1 MRGKRFTGM
10 LLSAAVFSSAFAG
23 VSVTDAAAADTWSAN
38 TTGAPMYQETERQL
52 ELLGRGLIASYSS
65 TNNQSAVKGVYL
77 SWRLLGDESLENQAF
92 DIYRSDS
99 ENGEYT
105 KIYTTGA
112 HEATNYTDTAGTG
125 SNYYKVVKTGASAET
140 VAAET
145 AVAPMTNH
153 TVRDSNVSNGYSE
166 INSYT
171 YVDIPISRP
180 DPVARIGD
188 GKTSYYYSYDSDHE
202 GGANDAS
209 VGDLDGD
216 GEYEIVLKWDPTDS
230 KDSAGADYTG
240 NVYIDAYEIDTNNT
254 GYKWRIDLGKNVT
267 AGAHYTQFIV
277 YDFDGDGKSEVAMQ
291 TAPGSKD
298 GQGNYVTAVG
308 DTEEIRN
315 IDNTISYIGT
325 SGSGK
330 GKNISGYEFYTVFD
344 GETGAALC
352 TTSGIPLG
360 SSSDWGDETYNR
372 CMRFLAG
379 VAYLDGVHP
388 SLIEC
393 RGYYTKVV
401 IRAYSFENNSLSM
414 QWEYTGKSK
423 GSSSLYGQGFHNLNI
438 ADIDNDGYDEIVY
451 GSACLD
457 QDGKTVLGNTLY
469 GHGDAQHT
477 SDFNNDGVQESF
489 VVHED
494 SEGYKEAAG
503 QFKVTATGKTF
514 WATSASG
521 DTGRGVMDNIDDS
534 YASSHSDAL
543 ALGWES
549 SNAYTYDFNGDQVA
563 AKPATSSRTMT
574 NFLVYWDGDLG
585 RELLDDNQLTKY
597 YAATG
602 TTKRFY
608 FDNTGSFEG
617 SANNYSKNT
626 PSLCAD
632 IWGDW
637 REEIVVPIN
646 KDSSTEQAYLR
657 IYTSTIP
664 TEYRLAT
671 LMHDSQYRCAVAW
684 QNVGYNQP
692 PHTSYYIGSV
702 ALAKSGGETM
712 NYLAP
717 ATLFTRVDY
726 GSGSIAPQSV
736 SLSPQEL
743 VLEKGSSGSITVIT
757 EPDNASKSFEWTSSE
772 TSVVTVAGGT
782 ATAVGTGTAKI
793 TAVSKL
799 DPAVS
804 ASCTV
809 TVWET
814 PVTGIAID
822 NTAVTGVGLSKQLNA
837 TVLPANASDK
847 SIVWTSSD
855 ETVVTVDSSGKII
868 GKSEGAAVITAASSD
883 GIHKAACNVSVNS
896 VAEHDVTGDGIWI
909 TDNTDNESVLSP
921 NTAAAATM
929 TQTNAETGA
938 NFYRDMETL
947 TENKAKLTLHF
958 TTGGKKLV
966 GENWNWTGHEYTL
979 NLAFLAEN
987 GENLLTLS
995 QPYAESA
1002 GTLMTKL
1009 GGSDSAAF
1017 STVWTELESGIG
1029 NIQGS
1034 AKRWILEIEFDYDND
1049 LANAVI
1055 TAADS
1060 SWNAESGCYSLTF
1073 DLGGSSLGRIECYTE
1088 KDGDGGITC
1097 QPMIEALSYVK
1108 TTPEDGAHSVV
1119 YERGTNA
1126 DTAWSPSDL
1135 FASNLT
1141 TENSQT
1147 AELMYSADAAEFGR
1161 IYYNPTKPGTSYS
1174 STLKFDIDEA
1184 ASVITY
1190 DVDWYFGNATN
1201 RFVNYEY
1208 IQFGDNLRL
1217 GWTSKNGAYYVLA
1230 STDGGTTY
1238 EGHTGKDEQGAIA
1251 ESEVVYKGTNAI
1263 YTKHIQ
1269 VVFDK
1274 TDNKIKSLTFD
1285 KKVIEAYNEY
1295 QLSENDTMNSIEFG
1309 FTRGGSTENWVY
1321 PNGLD
1326 SVKVSQYVPGGT
1338 VTEPQEAGISLL
1350 AADDFEDNGSDWIV
1364 RMTETDQVYTGI
1376 DGLALYVGSRGGGD
1390 NSLGF
1395 KYANDI
1401 DQGGVIAM
1409 ESGNFSNANR
1419 GPRFTFSKPDVFEN
1433 DTIYTASIKVKP
1445 VNDNAVIYY
1454 GDSTQTQAEYGL
1466 DLTVGEWSEITVT
1479 IVMLGGTEQRTIYV
1493 NGTAVYSDNVAGY
1506 PVFWG
1511 NGTQGS
1517 YAEVYLDELLLTS
1530 QAVEHASVNGY
1541 DSYPVY
1547 VSAQTFYG
1555 EYTNEDGTVT
1565 QNPEDCASLADQIKI
1580 KAGDLAVTGLEVYID
1595 RNKTGST
1602 EESETGFT
1610 TISAGAEAVIAVI
1623 IDGAAADYIGI
1634 SAIE

>member
-1 MRGKRFTGM
+1 MRGKGFLGA
-10 LLSAAVFSSAFAG
+10 LLSVSVFGSVFAG
-23 VSVTDAAAADTWSAN
+23 VSGNDASAADTWYAN
-38 TTGAPMYQETERQL
+38 TTGTPVYHETGRQL
-52 ELLGRGLIASYSS
+52 ERLGRGVIASY
-65 TNNQSAVKGVYL
+65 TAVANKSAQRGVYL
-77 SWRLLGDESLENQAF
+77 SWRLLGDESLDNQAF

-99 ENGEYT
+99 ENGEYE

-112 HEATNYTDTAGTG
+112 HDATNYIDTDGTG

-180 DPVARIGD
+180 DPVARMGD

-240 NVYIDAYEIDTNNT
+240 NVYIDAYEIDTGNT
-254 GYKWRIDLGKNVT
+254 GYKWRIDLGQNVT

-298 GQGNYVTAVG
+298 GKGNYVTAVG
-308 DTEEIRN
+308 DTEEIRS
-315 IDNTISYIGT
+315 IDNTKSYIGT
-325 SGSGK
+325 SGDGK
-330 GKNISGYEFYTVFD
+330 GKNSSGYEFYTVFD
-344 GETGAALC
+344 GETGEALC
-352 TTSGIPLG
+352 TTEAIPIGESG
-360 SSSDWGDETYNR
+360 DWGDSTYNR

-401 IRAYSFENNSLSM
+401 IRAYSFEDNSLTM
-414 QWEYTGKSK
+414 QWEYTGSSK
-423 GSSSLYGQGFHNLNI
+423 GASSLYGQGFHNLNI

-457 QDGKTVLGNTLY
+457 HDGKTVLGNTQY

-503 QFKVTATGKTF
+503 QFKVTATGETL
-514 WATSASG
+514 WATTATG

-1060 SWNAESGCYSLTF
+1060 SWNAVNGCYSLTF

-1088 KDGDGGITC
+1088 KDGAGGITC
-1097 QPMIEALSYVK
+1097 QPMIESLSYVK
-1108 TTPEDGAHSVV
+1108 TAPEDGAHSVV
-1119 YERGTNA
+1119 YERGTNEN
-1126 DTAWSPSDL
+1126 TAWSPSDL
-1135 FASNLT
+1135 YASNLT

-1147 AELMYSADAAEFGR
+1147 AELLYSADAAAFGR
-1161 IYYNPTKPGTSYS
+1161 IYYNPTQPGTSYS
-1174 STLKFDIDEA
+1174 STLDFDIDEA

-1190 DVDWYFGNATN
+1190 DVDWYFSLSTANPE
-1201 RFVNYEY
+1201 NYEY
-1208 IQFGDNLRL
+1208 IQIGDHIKLGWNSCYKVYISTTGDNNWDDQD
-1217 GWTSKNGAYYVLA
+1217 GDGESDVLF
-1230 STDGGTTY
+1230 
-1238 EGHTGKDEQGAIA
+1238 E
-1251 ESEVVYKGTNAI
+1251 GTNRQP
-1263 YTKHIQ
+1263 YVKHIQ

-1274 TDNKIKSLTFD
+1274 TENKIKSLTFD
-1285 KKVIEAYNEY
+1285 GEVIEAYNEY
-1295 QLSENDTMNSIEFG
+1295 QLPDDKMDSIKLG
-1309 FTRGGSTENWVY
+1309 FYRVKSTGDWEI
-1321 PNGLD
+1321 PTGLD
-1326 SVKVSQYVPGGT
+1326 SVKVSQYVPLGT
-1338 VTEPQEAGISLL
+1338 VPDPQEAGISLL

-1364 RMTETDQVYTGI
+1364 RMTKTDQVYTGI
-1376 DGLALYVGSRGGGD
+1376 DGITLYVGSRSDGD

-1401 DQGGVIAM
+1401 EQGGVIAM

-1445 VNDNAVIYY
+1445 VSENAVLYC
-1454 GDSTQTQAEYGL
+1454 GDSTSQQAENNL
-1466 DLTVGEWSEITVT
+1466 NLAAGEWSEITVT
-1479 IVMLGGTEQRTIYV
+1479 IAMLGGTAQRTIYV
-1493 NGTAVYSDNVAGY
+1493 NGNAVYSDNVAGY

-1511 NGTQGS
+1511 NGIKGS

-1565 QNPEDCASLADQIKI
+1565 QNPEDYASLADQIKI

-1623 IDGAAADYIGI
+1623 IEGAATDYIGI